1 MMVWHYCDTALFSK
15 EELRLAYAQLT
26 PARKAHIDRFRREAD
41 RTRSLAGEILVKKLL
56 REHYGIEDGILDRKE
71 NGQPYLQN
79 SDLYVSISHCDQMV
93 ACAVSETP
101 VGIDIE
107 KIRPID
113 EKLCLR
119 VCTEQELA
127 YVRDSQERFFEI
139 WTGKEAYFKKCG
151 TGITD
156 LKSVNVPDLQRQ
168 LHQAGEYLIQ
178 IVL

>member
-1 MMVWHYCDTALFSK
+1 MMYWNYCDTAVFSK
-15 EELRLAYAQLT
+15 EDLDGAYGQLT
-26 PARKAHIDRFRREAD
+26 PARKAHIDRFCREED
-41 RTRSLAGEILVKKLL
+41 RIRSLAGEILVKKLL
-56 REHYGIEDGILDRKE
+56 REHYGIENGILDRKE
-71 NGQPYLQN
+71 NGQTYLKGC
-79 SDLYVSISHCDQMV
+79 DLYVSISHCNRMV
-93 ACAVSETP
+93 AATVSETP

-127 YVRDSQERFFEI
+127 YVRDSRERFFEI

-151 TGITD
+151 TSITD
-156 LKSVNVPDLQRQ
+156 LKSVNVLDLQRQ